1 MSNYIRP
8 RRGGAS
14 VFFTV
19 CLAECGSRL
28 LTEEILR
35 LRAAVRRVREERPF
49 HIDAWVVLPDHLHAV
64 WTLPPG
70 DSDFSTRWGAI
81 KARFTRSL
89 NAAARGTEAGGTEAG
104 ADAGPERGPEAG
116 PGAGPDAG
124 PLRLPAELPV
134 VRSGRYAG
142 LKPGL
147 RADKRE
153 GAIWQRRFWE
163 HHVRDLDEY
172 ARLVRYCWGNP
183 VKHGLVE
190 RAVDWPYS
198 SIHRDVR
205 LGMVEPEW
213 TGAQVPGARRA

>member
-1 MSNYIRP
+1 MSSYLRP

-19 CLAECGSRL
+19 NLAECGSRL
-28 LTEEILR
+28 LTEEVLR

-49 HIDAWVVLPDHLHAV
+49 HIDAWVVLPDHIHAV

-70 DSDFSTRWGAI
+70 DPDFSTRWGAI
-81 KARFTRSL
+81 KARFTQGL
-89 NAAARGTEAGGTEAG
+89 NAAARGTDGGPDG
-104 ADAGPERGPEAG
+104 GL
-116 PGAGPDAG
+116 DAG
-124 PLRLPAELPV
+124 PLRLPTELPV

-147 RADKRE
+147 RAGKRE
-153 GAIWQRRFWE
+153 CAIWQRRFWE

-213 TGAQVPGARRA
+213 TGTQVPGARRA